1 MVHVVHNHFGHA
13 ILSLPMVESNQYGPF
28 WTGSSNQSWMFPLP
42 NGGQTIGDH
51 VAPFLSLAPDPTN
64 SCMDFD
70 AIPWTRC
77 NLCWPKQGGEVAS
90 LYCHATSW
98 ASYAPRN
105 LIIFYSLVRGGGG
118 LVYVD
123 LFCQSHLK
131 LWSISISFGMAL
143 WPETQKEALVWRIW
157 SQ

>member
-1 MVHVVHNHFGHA
+1 MVLVVHHHLGQSSLWFFSPLNFFIMVHVVHNHFGHA

-28 WTGSSNQSWMFPLP
+28 WTGSSNQSWMFPLA

-98 ASYAPRN
+98 ASYAP
-105 LIIFYSLVRGGGG
+105 LI
-118 LVYVD
+118 
-123 LFCQSHLK
+123 LFSIHLFEVVAG
-131 LWSISISFGMAL
+131 SFMWIYFVNHTWNFG
-143 WPETQKEALVWRIW
+143 WFP
-157 SQ
+157 